1 MRTNLPVT
9 NTEYPIHDH
18 TLIVS
23 KTDTKGKLT
32 YFNAQFV
39 DASGFTDAELM
50 GQPHNIIRHPDMPPE
65 AFEDLWT
72 TLKAGK
78 PWAGAVKNRRKNGD
92 FYWVLASATPIWE
105 NGQIAG
111 YMSIRSKLPADQ
123 RAEAEHVYALLRAKK
138 AQQYTVTAGIIRKRS
153 LTDAFKAFTGS
164 LKARLTTLVTL
175 QALFLMMVGLIGVLA
190 VRSMNQSVETLFAD
204 QTIPLTQLAE
214 IDSRLKDNT
223 ITLFNAAVNGRAGKP
238 IGDAAATTANNT
250 STNSKVWTEFMA
262 VRLLPEEKAVAEA
275 FAQKRMDLVE
285 NGMKPGLALLA
296 ERKYDELA
304 AHLTGKVNPLFTAAR
319 EEMNRLVAL
328 KVKLGKAGYDNAEH
342 QYSIVIGLVLAALCL
357 GLLVGAWQGILTI
370 RAIGRPIERLNGIL
384 AKVAQGEFN
393 ARVII
398 ERDDEIGIALRN
410 VQAMQAKLGFDR
422 EEQKDTEKRVADQR
436 KADMHKLADSFE
448 SAVGEIIETV
458 SSASTELEASAST
471 LTATAERSQELTT
484 TVAAASEEASTNVQS
499 VASATEELSSSVNE
513 ISRQVQES
521 ARIANDAVDQAR
533 KTNDR
538 VSELSKAAARIG
550 DVVELINTIAGQTN
564 LLALNATIE
573 AARAGEAG
581 RGFAVVA
588 SEVKAL
594 AEQTA
599 KATGEIGQQIAGIQ
613 AATDESVGAI
623 KEISGTI
630 ERLSEISSTIA
641 AAVEEQ
647 GAATQEISRN
657 VQQAAQGTMQ
667 VSSNI
672 ADVQR
677 GASETGT
684 ASSQV
689 LSAAQMLSGDS
700 NRLKTEVGKF
710 LSTVRAA

>member
-9 NTEYPIHDH
+9 NIEYPIHDD

-23 KTDTKGKLT
+23 KTDLKGKLT
-32 YFNAQFV
+32 YFNEQFV
-39 DASGFTDAELM
+39 EASGFTDAELM

-65 AFEDLWT
+65 AFEDLWV

-105 NGQIAG
+105 GGQVTG
-111 YMSIRSKLPADQ
+111 YMSIRSKLPSDQ

-138 AQQYTVTAGIIRKRS
+138 AQKYTVTAGIIRRRS
-153 LTDAFKAFTGS
+153 FADRFAWFTS
-164 LKARLTTLVTL
+164 TLKARMNTLM
-175 QALFLMMVGLIGVLA
+175 AL
-190 VRSMNQSVETLFAD
+190 QSVFMVILGVTGMMAARDSNMQMKSMYEDRAVPLAQLFNINDRMKA
-204 QTIPLTQLAE
+204 
-214 IDSRLKDNT
+214 NT
-223 ITLFNAAVNGRAGKP
+223 IALYDGLAKLRAGKP
-238 IGDAAATTANNT
+238 PGDVAGIVSGNIEAISKTWAEYMATYLT
-250 STNSKVWTEFMA
+250 
-262 VRLLPEEKAVAEA
+262 PEEKVVADD
-275 FAQKRMDLVE
+275 FAPKRKNYVE
-285 NGMKPGLALLA
+285 KALKPGLALLA
-296 ERKYDELA
+296 DGKYTELDSLLA
-304 AHLTGKVNPLFTAAR
+304 GTASQLFAVAK
-319 EEMNRLVAL
+319 EDMDKLVAIQ
-328 KVKLGKAGYDNAEH
+328 VKEAKALYEGAGH
-342 QYSIVIGLVLAALCL
+342 QYVVVLGFSIAMLVIGLLL
-357 GLLVGAWQGILTI
+357 GGWIGLQTI
-370 RAIGRPIERLNGIL
+370 GAIGRPLEQLNAVM
-384 AKVAQGEFN
+384 AKMAQGLFN
-393 ARVII
+393 NRVVI
-398 ERDDEIGIALRN
+398 ERDDEIGVALRN
-410 VQAMQAKLGFDR
+410 IQAMQAKLGFDR
-422 EEQKDTEKRVADQR
+422 EEQKDTEKRVAVQR
-436 KADMHKLADSFE
+436 KLDMHKLANDFE
-448 SAVGEIIETV
+448 GAVGEIIETV
-458 SSASTELEASAST
+458 SSASTELEASAGT
-471 LTATAERSQELTT
+471 LSSTAERSQELAT

-521 ARIANDAVDQAR
+521 ARMATEAVGQAR
-533 KTNDR
+533 TTNDR
-538 VSELSKAAARIG
+538 VGELSKAAARIG

-599 KATGEIGQQIAGIQ
+599 KATGEISQQISSIQ
-613 AATDESVGAI
+613 AATNESVDAI

-630 ERLSEISSTIA
+630 EKLSEISSTIA

-657 VQQAAQGTMQ
+657 VQQAAHGTQ
-667 VSSNI
+667 RVSSNI
-672 ADVQR
+672 TDVQR
-677 GASETGT
+677 GATETGT

-700 NRLKTEVGKF
+700 NRLKVEVTKF
-710 LSTVRAA
+710 LDTVRSA